1 MVETKLVRACVSCFE
16 AHSTLSTEVL
26 NAISSTDESIDEST
40 LSSSRVESDMETAEE
55 ILDASRRIEGI
66 PMEQAVITSDD
77 DTSSHDSFHIFESI
91 PITSKILDEGDIRTT
106 DIQTE
111 LGTESVQNAD
121 TSKETV
127 SFTSVIAEPIAPV
140 ASQGFSQV
148 RFHWIELMYV
158 SVALVA
164 CFFCYIN
171 DGAVF
176 LS

>member
-16 AHSTLSTEVL
+16 AHSTISTEVL
-26 NAISSTDESIDEST
+26 NAISSTDESIEEST
-40 LSSSRVESDMETAEE
+40 LSSSRVESDMETAGE
-55 ILDASRRIEGI
+55 ILDASRTIEGI
-66 PMEQAVITSDD
+66 PMGQAVITSDD
-77 DTSSHDSFHIFESI
+77 DTSSQDSFHILESI
-91 PITSKILDEGDIRTT
+91 PITSKIVDEGDIQTT

-111 LGTESVQNAD
+111 LGAESVQNAD

-127 SFTSVIAEPIAPV
+127 SFKSVLAEPIAPV
-140 ASQGFSQV
+140 VNQGFSPL
-148 RFHWIELMYV
+148 RFQWIELMYV